1 MGLRRVHRAEIRD
14 QLISVLDR
22 AEEVPGFLVTVGGTH
37 TVTRAATGCMQ
48 QGLRRN
54 ATMAKVTFVCP
65 AGRRR
70 EIVAPLGMNL
80 MRIAITNGIDEIL
93 AECGG
98 SAVCGTCH
106 IHVEAP
112 MQALLPPMMQ
122 AEDETLDATA
132 SERLPNSRLCCQ
144 LVITEELDGL
154 VLHLPPRQV

>member
-1 MGLRRVHRAEIRD
+1 
-14 QLISVLDR
+14 
-22 AEEVPGFLVTVGGTH
+22 VTVCGTH
-37 TVTRAATGCMQ
+37 IITGAGGRLA

-70 EIVAPLGMNL
+70 EITAPLGMNL

-106 IHVEAP
+106 VYVEAQ
-112 MQALLPPMMQ
+112 MLSLLPPMTQ
-122 AEDETLDATA
+122 AEDATLAATA
-132 SERLPNSRLCCQ
+132 SERLPTSRLCCQ
-144 LVITEELDGL
+144 LVITPELDGL
-154 VLHLPPRQV
+154 VLHLPPDQV